1 MVKNLKIGMKIYT
14 KEYWSDRIVKAKVTK
29 IYEENEKKTVS
40 LEGLYNVDEDEDTD
54 MIGSFGALIEDIYST
69 KEEALNAKKEKSRK
83 NILKYKNKLKTI
95 DDIINFCLDTCICGD
110 EYTNYDARI
119 AVIER
124 SKELGIKINTDF

>member
-1 MVKNLKIGMKIYT
+1 MVKNLTIGMKIYT
-14 KEYWSDRIVKAKVTK
+14 NKHWSDRIVKAKVTK
-29 IYEENEKKTVS
+29 IYEENEKKTVG

-54 MIGSFGALIEDIYST
+54 MIGSFGALVEDIYST

-124 SKELGIKINTDF
+124 SKELGIKINTDC

>member
-1 MVKNLKIGMKIYT
+1 MVKNLAIGMKIYT
-14 KEYWSDRIVKAKVTK
+14 NEHWSDRIVKAKVTK
-29 IYEENEKKTVS
+29 IYEENEKKIVR